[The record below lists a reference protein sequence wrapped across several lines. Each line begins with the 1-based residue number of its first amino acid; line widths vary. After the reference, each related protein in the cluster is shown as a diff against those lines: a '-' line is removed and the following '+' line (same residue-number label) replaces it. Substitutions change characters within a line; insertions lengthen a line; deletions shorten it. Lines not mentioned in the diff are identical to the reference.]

1 MFLAEMPLLLGSPFI
16 TGLTRPMEPTCGIG
30 RPLTGDVFKSL
41 AVLVDPVDDFD
52 SRCRN
57 FGAA

>member
-1 MFLAEMPLLLGSPFI
+1 LQVRVLLGSPFI

>member
-1 MFLAEMPLLLGSPFI
+1 
-16 TGLTRPMEPTCGIG
+16 LTRPMEPTCGIG